1 MPTSKANE
9 SNTTNTKKKNA
20 FFVEGFLKENN
31 LSLINTDK
39 GPVIR
44 GSVVV
49 AVDEHNTF
57 KIQYYVNKLMKS
69 GEENKDFADL
79 EAMLPEKTSSVAQYL
94 QNVPTANFAN
104 ASAVATRVWCVGRLE
119 EFCSKSADGKEKSM
133 VTYKASRGGIK
144 TGDTFNP
151 RATFKIDVYL
161 ESKKSETNSEGDE
174 TGRYLLSGLVP
185 AYNGSMYRFSFVTA
199 EGDPSTYVNDLYD
212 VGQTVYLEGKIMAIR
227 QEVARSS
234 TKNAG
239 WGTAASLPPRTF
251 FTTQL
256 VVFGGNTTPINE
268 DEPGAITKKDVKDGL
283 TVRETEALE
292 NGEKRSS
299 KAGAAKVTTGTTSFG
314 AEEVTSTPVQK
325 AAEPKKS
332 FDFSDF

>member
-9 SNTTNTKKKNA
+9 STTVKTNKKKNT
-20 FFVEGFLKENN
+20 FFVEGYLKENN
-31 LSLINTDK
+31 LSLVGD
-39 GPVIR
+39 VIR

-57 KIQYYVNKLMKS
+57 KVQYYVNKKMKS
-69 GEENKDFADL
+69 GDENKDFADI
-79 EAMLPEKTSSVAQYL
+79 EAMLPEKTTSVAQYL

-119 EFCSKSADGKEKSM
+119 EFVSKSADGKEKSM
-133 VTYKASRGGIK
+133 ITYKGSRGGIK
-144 TGDTFNP
+144 SGDSFNP
-151 RATFKIDVYL
+151 RSTFKIDVYL
-161 ESKKSETNSEGDE
+161 ESKKPETNSEGDE

-199 EGDPSTYVNDLYD
+199 EGDPSVYVNDLYD
-212 VGQTVYLEGKIMAIR
+212 VGQTVYLEGQILAIR

-283 TVRETEALE
+283 AVRETEAME
-292 NGEKRSS
+292 NGKKRAS
-299 KAGAAKVTTGTTSFG
+299 KVGPKVTTGTTSFG
-314 AEEVTSTPVQK
+314 AEEVISDPNPAPKGNTTT
-325 AAEPKKS
+325 KKS